1 MHARMLLPSLV
12 CHLERT
18 LLLPLLLLNLQS
30 VVLVIQMVLLELVE

>member
-1 MHARMLLPSLV
+1 MLLPSLV